1 MDKEFKETLSFVSDY
16 ISSSVIKSEIKKIK
30 DEMSEYYDN
39 IKFDNKYDGYTIE
52 EILMLYKITRLRELN
67 IVSEE
72 TALHLKELL
81 YLRIEI
87 DKEIWKQSIT
97 GAVYIFLEK
106 NYISKLPELQKKREI
121 IDTELRKYSLFI
133 DINEITS
140 FIDYSVKNRIYP
152 TEEREKELKE
162 TLKLVRK

>member
-67 IVSEE
+67 IVS
-72 TALHLKELL
+72 
-81 YLRIEI
+81 
-87 DKEIWKQSIT
+87 
-97 GAVYIFLEK
+97 
-106 NYISKLPELQKKREI
+106 
-121 IDTELRKYSLFI
+121 
-133 DINEITS
+133 
-140 FIDYSVKNRIYP
+140 
-152 TEEREKELKE
+152 
-162 TLKLVRK
+162 